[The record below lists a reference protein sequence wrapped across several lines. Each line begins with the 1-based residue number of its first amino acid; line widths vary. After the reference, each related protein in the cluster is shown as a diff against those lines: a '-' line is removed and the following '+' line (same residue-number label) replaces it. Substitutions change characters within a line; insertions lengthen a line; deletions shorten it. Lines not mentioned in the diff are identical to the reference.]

1 MKNTVISFERVTKS
15 YLSYEYILSGFKS
28 FLLNFPRSLK
38 HTRKKFTVLKDITFS
53 IYEGEF
59 FGIIGKNGVGKSTL
73 LALMAGVLKP
83 DEGKIEVKKKVYMLL
98 ELGAGFHPDLTG
110 RENIIL
116 NGVLLGMTKKEVL
129 KKMDEIVAFAELEN
143 FIDQPVRTYSSGM
156 LARLGFSV
164 VAHLEPEILLID
176 EVLAVGDVQF
186 QKKCLKKILEF
197 REKGV
202 TIVFVSHNVKDVS
215 ELCDR
220 AIWLHNNQIQAIGP
234 AHEVVSAYLRFLENS
249 SFSQ

>member
-1 MKNTVISFERVTKS
+1 MKDPVILFEGVTKS
-15 YLSYEYILSGFKS
+15 YPSYEYVLSGFKN
-28 FLLNFPRSLK
+28 FILNFPRSLK
-38 HTRKKFTVLKDITFS
+38 HTRKKFTVLKDLTFS

-59 FGIIGKNGVGKSTL
+59 FGIIGRNGVGKSTL
-73 LALMAGVLKP
+73 LALIAGVLKP
-83 DEGKIEVKKKVYMLL
+83 DAGRIEVKKRVHMLL

-129 KKMDEIVAFAELEN
+129 KKMDEIIAFSELEN

-176 EVLAVGDVQF
+176 EVLAVGDVKF

-197 REKGV
+197 KERGV
-202 TIVFVSHNVKDVS
+202 TIIYVSHNVNEVS
-215 ELCDR
+215 EFCDR
-220 AIWLHNNQIQAIGP
+220 AMWLNDTHIQAIGS
-234 AHEVVSAYLRFLENS
+234 AQEIVSAYLKFLENS
-249 SFSQ
+249 NSS